1 MTGTPGTLGIVAGG
15 GALPG
20 YIAARC
26 REQGRDVFILALE
39 QHADPAVIEPWP
51 HAWVRLGAA
60 ATAISKF
67 RDMGVR
73 EIVMAGPVRRPSLA
87 ELRPDGRMLRFLA
100 RGALSAGDD
109 GLLSAVIRTLEQE
122 EGFRVISVHE
132 AAGGLLAREGVMGAH
147 QPSEEDRADIA
158 RGMAVIEA
166 LARADVGQAAVVQA
180 GLVLGI
186 EAIEGTDALI
196 RRCAELRR
204 DAKPPVLVKAPKT
217 GQDRRVDL
225 PTIGE
230 GTVAACVAAG
240 FAGIAVEA
248 GGCLVVDRDATVAAA
263 DRAGL
268 FLLGLPRPKG

>member
-1 MTGTPGTLGIVAGG
+1 MTEPRGTLGIVAGG

-20 YIAARC
+20 YIATRC
-26 REQGRDVFILALE
+26 REQGREVFILALE
-39 QHADPAVIEPWP
+39 QHADPDVVGPWP

-60 ATAISKF
+60 ATAIGKF
-67 RDMGVR
+67 RDMGVS

-109 GLLSAVIRTLEQE
+109 GLLSAVVKTLEQE

-147 QPSEEDRADIA
+147 QPTEDDRADIA
-158 RGMAVIEA
+158 RGIAVLDA

-180 GLVLGI
+180 ALVLGI
-186 EAIEGTDALI
+186 EAIEGTDALF
-196 RRCAELRR
+196 RRCGELRR
-204 DAKPPVLVKAPKT
+204 DAKKPVLVKFAKT

-230 GTVAACVAAG
+230 GTVAACAAAG
-240 FAGIAVEA
+240 FSGIAVEA
-248 GGCLVVDRDATVAAA
+248 GGCLMVDRDATIAAA
-263 DRAGL
+263 DAAGL
-268 FLLGLPRPKG
+268 FLVGMSVPKG